1 VENGAPTVLAS
12 SAHTKATK
20 EKVMSNADPRG
31 KFVWHELLSGDAAA
45 ATAFYT
51 KVVPWKSQPWEQ
63 DSSYSMWVGKNGPVG
78 GVAKLDG
85 AGAAHWRPYAAV
97 SDVAATAEAAKGLGG
112 RVLKDKTDLPNG
124 GSYAVLAD
132 PQGAEFAVY
141 QSGGESGSNG
151 SAGPAAGDFSWHE
164 LATTDASAAMA
175 FYTKLLG
182 WEAGPVHDMGPAGN
196 YYLFLH
202 EGNQYGGMFVSDGAG
217 TGPSWLCYVSVE
229 DVGKAATAAKNAG
242 GRVMNGPMEV
252 PGGSWIA
259 QVLDAEGAAFAVHE
273 PAKATAAQPAAK
285 PEKSAKAPKPKAAKP
300 AAAAAPA
307 AQAAAAKPA
316 EAKPAA
322 KSAAKPAAKPAAA
335 PKAEAAP
342 AATKPA
348 AAKSAAAKPA
358 AAKPASKPAASK
370 PAAAKP
376 AAKAPAKA
384 AAKKGKKAGAKKAAA
399 KTAPARKAAKKAAP
413 KGKAKTAA
421 KKGKK
426 VARKAAP
433 AKKKSKAKAK
443 KRR

>member
-1 VENGAPTVLAS
+1 
-12 SAHTKATK
+12 
-20 EKVMSNADPRG
+20 MSNADPRG

-63 DSSYSMWVGKNGPVG
+63 DSSYSMWVAKNGPVG

-85 AGAAHWRPYAAV
+85 AGPAHWRPYAAV

-141 QSGGESGSNG
+141 QSGGESGGNG
-151 SAGPAAGDFSWHE
+151 SAGTAPGDFSWHE

-182 WEAGPVHDMGPAGN
+182 WEAGPVHDMGPAGK
-196 YYLFLH
+196 YHLFLH

-217 TGPSWLCYVSVE
+217 TGPSWLCYVSVD

-273 PAKATAAQPAAK
+273 PAKAAAAQPAAK

-307 AQAAAAKPA
+307 AQPAVAKPA

-322 KSAAKPAAKPAAA
+322 KPAA
-335 PKAEAAP
+335 PKAEAA
-342 AATKPA
+342 
-348 AAKSAAAKPA
+348 
-358 AAKPASKPAASK
+358 PAASK

-376 AAKAPAKA
+376 AAAKPAVATKPATKAPAKA
-384 AAKKGKKAGAKKAAA
+384 AAKKGKKAAAKKAAA
-399 KTAPARKAAKKAAP
+399 KKAPARKAAKKAAA

-443 KRR
+443 KHR